1 MGIELLRPLP
11 GGRVLHPGDVA
22 AGGCGDRFETLLG
35 SCVTII
41 LIDPRRTQAAL
52 CHVVHAGVPAGGGAD
67 ASTAYGEAALAA
79 MARLLRERGFA
90 LAQCEAYLM
99 GGGNMFPGQNPSPH
113 VGDRNTLW
121 ALDALAREGIT
132 VTQRDTGGAGYRRLS
147 WTVGPSLPQATFVP
161 V

>member
-1 MGIELLRPLP
+1 MSADLLRPLP

-22 AGGCGDRFETLLG
+22 VGACGDRFETLLG

-52 CHVVHAGVPAGGGAD
+52 CHVVHAGAPAGGSTKG
-67 ASTAYGEAALAA
+67 STAYGEAALAA
-79 MARLLRERGFA
+79 MARLLRGRGFA

-99 GGGNMFPGQNPSPH
+99 GGGNMFPGQDASPQ

-121 ALDALAREGIT
+121 ALDALAREGIA
-132 VTQRDTGGAGYRRLS
+132 VMQRDTGGAGYRRLS
-147 WTVGPSLPQATFVP
+147 WTVGPGVPKATFVP